1 MTAYTPER
9 LTSLPSNNILV
20 WGSNQYGWNGAG
32 AAADAVKYFG
42 AKNGCPI
49 GLVGQSYGVI
59 TKSFN
64 DVSVTVADIYSQIEV
79 LYSFAKLRPDLT
91 FWVTKIGCGLAGF
104 EIHEVTG
111 LFRTVEIKFGKLNNI
126 ILPKEFQ

>member
-1 MTAYTPER
+1 MQYTPEII
-9 LTSLPSNNILV
+9 TSLPENNIFV
-20 WGSNQYGWNGAG
+20 WGSNQYGINGAG
-32 AAADAVKYFG
+32 SALAAVKYFG

-49 GLVGQSYGVI
+49 GLVGQSYGIV

-64 DVSVTVADIYSQIEV
+64 DVEITLQDIKHQIQV

-104 EIHEVTG
+104 TIDDITA
-111 LFRTVEIKFGKLNNI
+111 LFISLSRTKPNNI
-126 ILPKEFQ
+126 ILPKEFH